1 MERIIVDKTA
11 EESVAAGHLWIFS
24 NQVRSKPAG
33 LPDGSVVEVA
43 GERGRLLGT
52 GYYNGRSLIA
62 LRLLARERIDPDESF
77 FARRIGEALKL
88 RAGRY
93 EGSFRVVNA
102 ESDFLPG
109 LIIDRYEGQ
118 AVVQIVTLGME
129 RLRGEIV
136 AAVKEVLAPSAV
148 VLRNDS
154 PSRAEEGLPSY
165 TEVAYGEVKRDA
177 VIKIGPLRFLVD
189 PMSGQ
194 KTGFYFD
201 QRENRLLVEGF
212 AADRDVLDLFCYTGG
227 FGLYAL
233 FFGARRATFVDAS
246 AQAIEICRE
255 NVRLNNLKGA
265 SFVKG
270 DAFDYL
276 KESAEAHDLIV
287 LDPPSF
293 IKSKKKIREG
303 EKGYIDLHKKALRRL
318 SDGGHLFTFSCSYH
332 MRRPRFRDMVRIAAY
347 GRADVYLVAELTQA
361 ADHPVLL
368 TIPETE
374 YLKGLIVR
382 VRHRQS

>member
-11 EESVAAGHLWIFS
+11 EESVTAGHLWIFS

-52 GYYNGRSLIA
+52 GYYNGKSLIA
-62 LRLLARERIDPDESF
+62 LRLLARERVEPDESF
-77 FARRIGEALKL
+77 FARRIEEALKL
-88 RAGRY
+88 RAGLY
-93 EGSFRVVNA
+93 EGSFRAVNA

-109 LIIDRYEGQ
+109 LIIDKYEEQ
-118 AVVQIVTLGME
+118 AVVQLVTLGME
-129 RLRGEIV
+129 RQKEHIV
-136 AAVKEVLAPSAV
+136 AAVQKALAPSAI

-154 PSRAEEGLPSY
+154 PGRAEEGLPAY
-165 TEVAYGEVKRDA
+165 TEVAYGEAKRGRRHKGRAASLPRRSA
-177 VIKIGPLRFLVD
+177 VRPEDGLLLRPAGEQAADEGLRRRPRCPRPFLLHGRVRALRAFLRRAPGD
-189 PMSGQ
+189 VRRCLRPG
-194 KTGFYFD
+194 
-201 QRENRLLVEGF
+201 
-212 AADRDVLDLFCYTGG
+212 DRDVQGE
-227 FGLYAL
+227 
-233 FFGARRATFVDAS
+233 RA
-246 AQAIEICRE
+246 AQQPE
-255 NVRLNNLKGA
+255 GA

-276 KESAEAHDLIV
+276 KESTEAHDLIV

-332 MRRPRFRDMVRIAAY
+332 MKRPRFRDMVRIAAY
-347 GRADVYLVAELTQA
+347 GRADVYLIRELTQA

-374 YLKGLIVR
+374 YLKGLIAM
-382 VRHRQS
+382 VRHR

>member
-11 EESVAAGHLWIFS
+11 EESVTAGHLWIFS

-52 GYYNGRSLIA
+52 GYYNGKSLIA
-62 LRLLARERIDPDESF
+62 LRLLARERVEPDESF
-77 FARRIGEALKL
+77 FARRIEEALKL
-88 RAGRY
+88 RAGLY
-93 EGSFRVVNA
+93 EGSFRAVNA

-109 LIIDRYEGQ
+109 LIIDKYEEQ
-118 AVVQIVTLGME
+118 AVVQLVTLGME
-129 RLRGEIV
+129 RQKEHIV
-136 AAVKEVLAPSAV
+136 AAVQKALAPSAI

-154 PSRAEEGLPSY
+154 PGRAEEGLPAY
-165 TEVAYGEVKRDA
+165 TEVAYGEAKRDA
-177 VIKIGPLRFLVD
+177 VIRVGPLRFLVD
-189 PMSGQ
+189 PLSGQ

-201 QRENRLLVEGF
+201 QRENRLLTRDF
-212 AADRDVLDLFCYTGG
+212 AAGRDVLDLFCYTGG

-233 FFGARRATFVDAS
+233 FYGARRATFVDAS
-246 AQAIEICRE
+246 AQAIETCRE

-276 KESAEAHDLIV
+276 KESTEAHDLIV

-332 MRRPRFRDMVRIAAY
+332 MKRPRFRDMVRIAAY
-347 GRADVYLVAELTQA
+347 GRADVYLIRELTQA

-374 YLKGLIVR
+374 YLKGLIAM
-382 VRHRQS
+382 VRHR